1 MIQKSSKARPAN
13 ESRIKYEL
21 SEKEVLELYYSEPR
35 LAALIDLEVIRL
47 IDRHLVVNLRE
58 FITPKTQHLTQTAK
72 RNLSACCDGIQYIGE
87 TKRSS
92 KKRNN

>member
-47 IDRHLVVNLRE
+47 IDRHLV
-58 FITPKTQHLTQTAK
+58 
-72 RNLSACCDGIQYIGE
+72 G
-87 TKRSS
+87 
-92 KKRNN
+92 